1 MVGTSG
7 VVVVVVVVFVV
18 AVVAAVVVAVAVVV
32 VFGEVV
38 VGGSWEPFECFEG
51 FASCVVVG
59 LEQSDLVASG
69 PVR

>member
-18 AVVAAVVVAVAVVV
+18 AVVAAVVVVVAVVV
-32 VFGEVV
+32 VFGEAA
-38 VGGSWEPFECFEG
+38 VGGSWEPFECFGG

-59 LEQSDLVASG
+59 LGQSDLVASG